1 MLVVGSKSRD
11 NAHMIIDFHTHSHA
25 SDGALSPAALLQRAI
40 EAGISEFALTD
51 HDTVAGYRQLR
62 ELAIPGGMKLVAG
75 VELSCQ
81 WAGSTIHVVGLGM
94 DIEHAGFAQ
103 GLARLDAGRRE
114 RAGIIA
120 AKLEKIEMPGAL
132 EGALAE
138 AGESQI
144 GRPHFAAWMIA
155 QGHVEDANAAFN
167 KYLGAGKL
175 GDVKTCWPELA
186 EVTGWICEAG
196 GTAVLAHPLKYRFT
210 RSKLKRLLAEFA
222 GAGGRAMEVFSGRQL
237 PDQTADLCRLVRE
250 LGLLASV
257 GSDFHR
263 DFDYGPGLGVDTERL
278 PGDIELWRAGV
289 AA

>member
-11 NAHMIIDFHTHSHA
+11 NAGMIIDFHTHSHA

-40 EAGISEFALTD
+40 EAGITQFALTD

-62 ELAIPGGMKLVAG
+62 ELAIPAAMQLVAG

-81 WAGSTIHVVGLGM
+81 WAGSTIHVVGLGV
-94 DIEHAGFAQ
+94 DVENPGFAA

-120 AKLEKIEMPGAL
+120 AKLEKIDMPGAL
-132 EGALAE
+132 AGALDQ
-138 AGESQI
+138 AGDSQV

-155 QGHVEDANAAFN
+155 QGHVPDANTAFS
-167 KYLGAGKL
+167 KHLGAGKL
-175 GDVKTCWPELA
+175 GDVKACWPQLA

-210 RSKLKRLLAEFA
+210 RAKLKRLLADFTA
-222 GAGGRAMEVFSGRQL
+222 AGGRAMEVFSGRQM
-237 PDQTADLCRLVRE
+237 PEQTADLCRLVRE
-250 LGLLASV
+250 LDLLASV

-263 DFDYGPGLGVDTERL
+263 DFDYGPGLGVDTLQL
-278 PGDIELWRAGV
+278 PGGVELWQPGV